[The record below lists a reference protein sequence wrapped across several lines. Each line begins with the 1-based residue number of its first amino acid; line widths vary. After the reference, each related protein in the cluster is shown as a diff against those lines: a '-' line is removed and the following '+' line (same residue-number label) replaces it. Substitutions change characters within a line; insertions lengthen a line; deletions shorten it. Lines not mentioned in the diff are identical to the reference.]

1 MPSGAHNTGGMAIT
15 GMATI
20 GIGVGAAD
28 GSVGGI
34 AGVAS
39 VAGVDRRQASRS
51 GAAGG
56 WRSERAGYIGASP
69 RTAMGGFDEGAVVAF
84 ASEPLSN
91 FCSVGVAAPLPS
103 EPLPF
108 LPCDGEG

>member
-1 MPSGAHNTGGMAIT
+1 MGLL
-15 GMATI
+15 
-20 GIGVGAAD
+20 
-28 GSVGGI
+28 
-34 AGVAS
+34 VAS
-39 VAGVDRRQASRS
+39 RASRLWL
-51 GAAGG
+51 ALIADKPADQVRREAGG
-56 WRSERAGYIGASP
+56 VNAPATLGRRLAL
-69 RTAMGGFDEGAVVAF
+69 RLGGFDEGAVVAF

>member
-1 MPSGAHNTGGMAIT
+1 MGLL
-15 GMATI
+15 
-20 GIGVGAAD
+20 
-28 GSVGGI
+28 
-34 AGVAS
+34 VAS
-39 VAGVDRRQASRS
+39 RASRLWLALIADQASRS

-69 RTAMGGFDEGAVVAF
+69 RTAIGGFDEGAVVAF